1 LRSYDTHPLQS
12 ETTSFL
18 VSTTHYLLAV
28 DPEAGSIKHVH
39 SGKGLYFGLTESP
52 DGFLY
57 AACRNA
63 TEGPEN
69 ESIRAAERGSIL
81 VLNRNLQV
89 VEEFQSPF
97 PLRDVHGIA
106 CFDQR
111 LWVTCSFDNM
121 VAVYDLVTKEWSQW
135 YPAPNTADR
144 GRDVHHFNTI
154 RFINNKLCLIAHCF
168 GPSQL
173 WFYEYPSLQLH
184 NTLAL
189 GNMAHDVI
197 EFEGAIAT
205 CSSAEGCIVNACGQQ
220 LVTGGF
226 PRGVGSTAA
235 GNLLGISIHA
245 PRAERAGQDA
255 ILKWYSPD
263 WRFRFDFVLKGAG
276 MILDILPLDRACLVP
291 YEENAEEVLG
301 HYSLRK

>member
-1 LRSYDTHPLQS
+1 MRSYNTLPLTS
-12 ETTSFL
+12 ETASFL

-28 DPEAGSIKHVH
+28 DAEAGSVSHVH
-39 SGKGLYFGLTESP
+39 SGKGLYFGLTETP
-52 DGFLY
+52 DSFIY

-69 ESIRAAERGSIL
+69 ESIRATERGTIL
-81 VLNRNLQV
+81 VLNRKLQV
-89 VEEFQSPF
+89 VGELYAPF

-106 CFDQR
+106 CFDNQ

-121 VAVYDLVTKEWSQW
+121 VAIYDLSANRWSQW
-135 YPAPNTADR
+135 YPAPNPADR

-184 NTLAL
+184 NMLPL

-197 EFEGAIAT
+197 EFQGALAT
-205 CSSAEGCIVNACGQQ
+205 CSSADGCIVNACGQQ
-220 LVTGGF
+220 LITGGF

-235 GNLLGISIHA
+235 GNLVGVSIHA
-245 PRAERAGQDA
+245 PRAERSEKDA

-263 WRFRFDFVLKGAG
+263 WHFRTEFLLQGAG
-276 MILDILPLDRACLVP
+276 MVLDILPLSGTLLAPSKD
-291 YEENAEEVLG
+291 NAQEG
-301 HYSLRK
+301 SAHHSLRK